1 MRRWLDR
8 IAWKLFNA
16 YLRDITEY
24 HVREYAKQHMWRWL
38 DEVEALRFR
47 NKELQ
52 RRNEDMLALLTQIQA
67 HKLPAPFFVDRS
79 LVDEMKG
86 KP

>member
-8 IAWKLFNA
+8 MAWKLFNA
-16 YLRDITEY
+16 YLRDITEH

-38 DEVEALRFR
+38 DEVEATRQH
-47 NKELQ
+47 NKQLEY
-52 RRNEDMLALLTQIQA
+52 RNEQLMALLTDIESR
-67 HKLPAPFFVDRS
+67 KLPAPFIINGPLADRMD
-79 LVDEMKG
+79 L

>member
-1 MRRWLDR
+1 MKRWLDR
-8 IAWKLFNA
+8 MAWKLFNA

-24 HVREYAKQHMWRWL
+24 HVREYAKQQMWRWM
-38 DEVEALRFR
+38 DEVEAHREH
-47 NKELQ
+47 NKQLQ
-52 RRNEDMLALLTQIQA
+52 YRNEQLMALLTEIQS
-67 HKLPAPFFVDRS
+67 HKLPAPFIIDSS